1 MTPRKL
7 TAIISLPLIVT
18 VTIIMIL
25 LVLSPTLNLE
35 TYAATANTTDF
46 LIQVPNGWVYRE
58 NFRLYNELDN
68 NIMLTPNDFADKLLP
83 DNVYNFDVMNGTFAE
98 LAADH
103 TFPIKN
109 APLEMYLK
117 HATRFSTGLPLRYEN
132 ATVAGEKAIKVLMN
146 STVLV
151 SAIKLANKSADLSAV
166 PTLIT
171 LSYFVIHNDQPYYLN
186 YQSNST
192 KDYQKYVPQFEQ
204 MVKSFKFAK

>member
-1 MTPRKL
+1 ML
-7 TAIISLPLIVT
+7 TIIVT
-18 VTIIMIL
+18 VV
-25 LVLSPTLNLE
+25 VLSPWLHSDI
-35 TYAATANTTDF
+35 YAVTANTTDF

-58 NFRLYNELDN
+58 NFRLYNEFAN
-68 NIMLTPNDFADKLLP
+68 NIMLTPNDFADKLMP

-117 HATRFSTGLPLRYEN
+117 HAIRFSTGLPLRYEN
-132 ATVAGEKAIKVLMN
+132 ATVGCEKAIKVLMN
-146 STVLV
+146 STVLAN
-151 SAIKLANKSADLSAV
+151 AIKLANKSADLGAV

-171 LSYFVIHNDQPYYLN
+171 LSYFVMHNDQPYYLN
-186 YQSNST
+186 YQSNAT
-192 KDYQKYVPQFEQ
+192 EDYQKYLPQFEQ

>member
-1 MTPRKL
+1 MKSLILMAML
-7 TAIISLPLIVT
+7 TSSVNVA
-18 VTIIMIL
+18 
-25 LVLSPTLNLE
+25 VLSLLLNSE
-35 TYAATANTTDF
+35 AYAVTANTTDF

-68 NIMLTPNDFADKLLP
+68 NILLTPNDFASKLLP

-98 LAADH
+98 LAADP

-132 ATVAGEKAIKVLMN
+132 ATVGGEKAIKVLMN
-146 STVLV
+146 STVLAN
-151 SAIKLANKSADLSAV
+151 AIKQANKSADLSAV

-171 LSYFVIHNDQPYYLN
+171 VSYFVIHNDQPYYLN
-186 YQSNST
+186 YQSNAT
-192 KDYQKYVPQFEQ
+192 KDYQKYLPQFEQ
-204 MVKSFKFAK
+204 MVKSFKFSK